1 MPPKASLSNRVS
13 AWRRRGPAKAFERV
27 STEEAPEQ
35 VTGPKGEWERVPE
48 MQEVATAHAFTSM
61 AILGHKM
68 DQGISPSSVLRQLE
82 KPNVGWFVKTGE
94 LALGTNR
101 KR

>member
-1 MPPKASLSNRVS
+1 MPPTTLVEYAFN
-13 AWRRRGPAKAFERV
+13 AQWPADRLTVNEKHIKNIAV
-27 STEEAPEQ
+27 
-35 VTGPKGEWERVPE
+35 
-48 MQEVATAHAFTSM
+48 AHAFTAM

-68 DQGISPSSVLRQLE
+68 DQGISPSSMLQQLE
-82 KPNVGWFVKTGE
+82 KPHVAWFVKTGE

>member
-1 MPPKASLSNRVS
+1 LSNRVS

-68 DQGISPSSVLRQLE
+68 DQGISPSSMLQQLE
-82 KPNVGWFVKTGE
+82 KPHVAWFVKTGE

>member
-1 MPPKASLSNRVS
+1 MAVDLEKFLDEWKAVPPTTLVEYVFNAH
-13 AWRRRGPAKAFERV
+13 WPADRLTLNEKHI
-27 STEEAPEQ
+27 
-35 VTGPKGEWERVPE
+35 KNI
-48 MQEVATAHAFTSM
+48 ATAHAFTAM

-68 DQGISPSSVLRQLE
+68 DQGISPSSVLQHLE
-82 KPNVGWFVKTGE
+82 KPHAAWFVKTGE